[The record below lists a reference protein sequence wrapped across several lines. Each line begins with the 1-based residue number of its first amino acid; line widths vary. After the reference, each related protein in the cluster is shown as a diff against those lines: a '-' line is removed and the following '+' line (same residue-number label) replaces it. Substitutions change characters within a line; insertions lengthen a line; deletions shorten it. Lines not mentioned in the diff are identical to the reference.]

1 MIQRKMKRARI
12 KGESGQQEDP
22 QMVEPMLAEM
32 VEEMGEGMEIMNLL
46 TILLSIPLI
55 ITMAEAVEG
64 PQPMLEEHYNLD
76 TCPMG
81 QNIPSL
87 FMTS

>member
-1 MIQRKMKRARI
+1 
-12 KGESGQQEDP
+12 
-22 QMVEPMLAEM
+22 MVELMLAKM
-32 VEEMGEGMEIMNLL
+32 VEVMGEGLGEVMNLL

-81 QNIPSL
+81 QNILSL